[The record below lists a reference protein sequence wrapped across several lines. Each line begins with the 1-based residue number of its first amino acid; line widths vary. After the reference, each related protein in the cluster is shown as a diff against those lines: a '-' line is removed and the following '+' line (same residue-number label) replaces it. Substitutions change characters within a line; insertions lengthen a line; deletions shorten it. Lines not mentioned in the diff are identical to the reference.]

1 MLENSFTFPAY
12 RGRGLMPVATWQLL
26 NKARELGYRRAVTY
40 IRKEKIDP
48 LNLFLHMGFSIKRIV
63 REHKLVGGAWRTL

>member
-12 RGRGLMPVATWQLL
+12 RGRGLMPFAAWQLL

-40 IRKEKIDP
+40 IRKEKK
-48 LNLFLHMGFSIKRIV
+48 GR
-63 REHKLVGGAWRTL
+63 GC